1 MQEVKLNKKYETLIE
16 DDVEIKYLL
25 DDILALK
32 KTKKECEIRIVF
44 NKGKLNK
51 KRYIVRSLH
60 HQTIK
65 QARLQ
70 IYEPLDKQI

>member
-1 MQEVKLNKKYETLIE
+1 MDKKYEALIE
-16 DDVEIKYLL
+16 DDVEVKYLL

-51 KRYIVRSLH
+51 KRYIVRNLYH
-60 HQTIK
+60 
-65 QARLQ
+65 
-70 IYEPLDKQI
+70 

>member
-1 MQEVKLNKKYETLIE
+1 MDKKYEAIIE
-16 DDVEIKYLL
+16 DDVEVKYLL

-51 KRYIVRSLH
+51 KRYIVRSLY
-60 HQTIK
+60 
-65 QARLQ
+65 R
-70 IYEPLDKQI
+70 

>member
-1 MQEVKLNKKYETLIE
+1 MNKKYETLIE
-16 DDVEIKYLL
+16 DDVEVKYLL

-51 KRYIVRSLH
+51 KRYIVRSLY
-60 HQTIK
+60 
-65 QARLQ
+65 R
-70 IYEPLDKQI
+70 

>member
-1 MQEVKLNKKYETLIE
+1 MNKKYEILIE
-16 DDVEIKYLL
+16 DDVEVRYLL

-51 KRYIVRSLH
+51 KKIYSEKFISLNYNWIGK
-60 HQTIK
+60 TIDIW
-65 QARLQ
+65 AIR
-70 IYEPLDKQI
+70 